1 MNLRI
6 IKMKRTIS
14 TILFTIFCTLFTFA
28 QKSEE
33 ISIISFNIR
42 LDYPGDKLN
51 NWQYRKEHIIRM
63 IQIEH
68 PSVLCTQ
75 ELLNNQRLYL
85 AESLPEY
92 EHIGVGRCPTFLL
105 P

>member
-75 ELLNNQRLYL
+75 ELLNNQRLYFVVYL
-85 AESLPEY
+85 CFRWDIRQRTACSQL
-92 EHIGVGRCPTFLL
+92 RT
-105 P
+105 